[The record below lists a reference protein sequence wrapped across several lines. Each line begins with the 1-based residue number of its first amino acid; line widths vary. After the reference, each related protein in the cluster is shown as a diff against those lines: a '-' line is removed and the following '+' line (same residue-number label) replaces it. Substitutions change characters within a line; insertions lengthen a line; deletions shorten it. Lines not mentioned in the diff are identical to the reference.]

1 MTPRSIPPRKSLPPA
16 APSPV
21 ATAAAPEGNRALRRA
36 RMRAERA
43 GDAALL
49 ARLDA
54 EAAALT
60 ATSVPTMP
68 VHVQIREGRIVAAFL
83 DRHRDPV
90 VDPATGAVQRPGLSS
105 LGATFNVGVAVEIR
119 ALCDALEGDRAAR
132 AVTAPPVV
140 GPTAARAYTVLREV
154 DQALGWRDGQRAP
167 DARDAELARV
177 RAVPVREGSAE
188 SVALGLEARCALA
201 EACRT
206 ELHGVGGFD
215 AARIDEGLALV
226 DALREA
232 PVSAADARSADARD
246 GLRTLLARRVE
257 RAREAAAF
265 VFRAHPRVAQGARSA
280 WDDARNR
287 KARAA
292 RAKKKAQP
300 PTPPAPPTPPNG

>member
-1 MTPRSIPPRKSLPPA
+1 MDTAPRRSSPAPTLQGHDASPPVAGEALVARLEAEARGRQDASRGDL
-16 APSPV
+16 PV
-21 ATAAAPEGNRALRRA
+21 AT
-36 RMRAERA
+36 
-43 GDAALL
+43 
-49 ARLDA
+49 
-54 EAAALT
+54 
-60 ATSVPTMP
+60 
-68 VHVQIREGRIVAAFL
+68 
-83 DRHRDPV
+83 
-90 VDPATGAVQRPGLSS
+90 
-105 LGATFNVGVAVEIR
+105 
-119 ALCDALEGDRAAR
+119 
-132 AVTAPPVV
+132 
-140 GPTAARAYTVLREV
+140 
-154 DQALGWRDGQRAP
+154 
-167 DARDAELARV
+167 
-177 RAVPVREGSAE
+177 
-188 SVALGLEARCALA
+188 ALA
-201 EACRT
+201 EACRA

-292 RAKKKAQP
+292 RAKKRAQP